1 MKLISY
7 EIQGKPAWGVI
18 DAADAMSPEPEMLV
32 RQLSDL
38 AQTTSLKA
46 AIEAGFIGQAA
57 SHIAQAKTIRFGDLT
72 LQKPIPDP
80 EKIVCVGVNYANRN
94 EEYKD
99 NQAQAKYPSLFIRF
113 TDSLVAH
120 GQTIVRPP
128 ESEQLDY
135 EGEIVVVI
143 GKSGRRIKEADAAA
157 HIAGLSV
164 MNEGTIRDWL
174 RHSKFNVT
182 QGKNFVATGAFGP
195 WLVTTDACPALENID
210 LTCDVNGEQ
219 RQKDNTQRMGFP
231 ITRLVSYISTFM
243 QLKPGDV
250 IATGTPTGAGA
261 RFDPPKWLVPNDRV
275 TVSVQGVGT
284 LSNVVA
290 DEVI

>member
-7 EIQGKPAWGVI
+7 EEQGQPAWGAI
-18 DAADAMSPEPEMLV
+18 DAGDAMSPAPDMIV
-32 RQLSDL
+32 HQLSDVTG
-38 AQTTSLKA
+38 AQTLKA
-46 AIEAGFIGQAA
+46 AIEAGILDKLSA
-57 SHIAQAKTIRFGDLT
+57 HIEKARTLRFGDLT
-72 LQKPIPDP
+72 LCKPVPDP

-99 NQAQAKYPSLFIRF
+99 NQSAAKYPSLFIRF

-120 GQTIVRPP
+120 GQTIQRPP

-143 GKSGRRIKEADAAA
+143 GKTGRRISEQDAPS

-182 QGKNFVATGAFGP
+182 QGKNFVGTGAFGP
-195 WLVTTDACPALENID
+195 WLVTRDECPTLENID
-210 LTCDVNGEQ
+210 LTCNVNDEL
-219 RQKDNTQRMGFP
+219 RQQDNTSRMSFP
-231 ITRLVSYISTFM
+231 ITRLISYISTFM

-275 TVSVQGVGT
+275 TVSVSGVGT

-290 DEVI
+290 DEEI